1 MVPAVWLPVSV
12 ELQVDDQRSRLY
24 ELSCVEFVIC
34 LVRRCRRVV
43 SRLLVVRVPAYVKVM
58 SKSESTLVVV
68 IVYGRVLVASMVVQV
83 VRHQVDMM
91 V

>member
-1 MVPAVWLPVSV
+1 MSV
-12 ELQVDDQRSRLY
+12 ESQVDDQRSRLY

-43 SRLLVVRVPAYVKVM
+43 NHLLVVRFPVYVRVM
-58 SKSESTLVVV
+58 SKSESTVLVVV
-68 IVYGRVLVASMVVQV
+68 IVFDRVLVASTVRV
-83 VRHQVDMM
+83 VRHLVDMM

>member
-1 MVPAVWLPVSV
+1 MES
-12 ELQVDDQRSRLY
+12 QVDDQRSRLY

-58 SKSESTLVVV
+58 SKSESTVLVVV
-68 IVYGRVLVASMVVQV
+68 IVFCRVLVASTVQV
-83 VRHQVDMM
+83 VRHLVDMM